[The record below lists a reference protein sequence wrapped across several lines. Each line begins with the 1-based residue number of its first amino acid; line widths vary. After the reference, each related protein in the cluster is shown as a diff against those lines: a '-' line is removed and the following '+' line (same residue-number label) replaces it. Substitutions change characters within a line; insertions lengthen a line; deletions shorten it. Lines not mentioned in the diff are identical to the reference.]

1 MIKNKKALSPV
12 VSVVLVLMIVT
23 STIVVVLSWGV
34 PYTEKMQSSQ
44 KKESTLNQLTSL
56 AETIDRL
63 TYSSTGDRRVNPIDL
78 HKGSVE
84 FKQNNISNRMI
95 VSYSLEQG
103 YNFTVSGFQT
113 GNCFLAGTQVL
124 MADGSYKNIED
135 VKVGDY
141 AFSFDEKTK
150 QIRTCRVSRFY
161 SNTKTDMISNYYLI
175 INKNIQVTPDHR
187 FYSNGGWTPAGDLR
201 IGDNL
206 FSFDQTEYI
215 VYSIEKI
222 YNKEATY
229 NLEVE
234 DCHNYFVLSKSDNVN
249 VLVHNGGKIPMDPSE
264 YKWVSPQ
271 SHHTPTVWFNPGN
284 AHDEQLETP
293 AIYRRDNWS
302 TPWLRLKPK
311 SEHDPNNLQIACVGF
326 RIYAKNHQDI
336 EEMQIRMRNDGE
348 TVEGTDDIFHDWFNG
363 EHGFFLDVNYDG
375 IKIVDEVQ
383 IRFYQSEGFGV
394 GRTNAA
400 VYDFYFNVTI
410 PTCDTLD
417 LEDSDI
423 GTKSATVHGKVTD
436 DKGIPCVYKFEYDT
450 NKVFNDPKT
459 LAWSG
464 SINHDGTFSGII
476 PRSNQPDLKPA
487 HVYYYRAQVSH
498 SSAYFN
504 LIGSGDGGIL
514 SFITKP
520 EPPDNIKATSPTD
533 NTVSLSWT
541 KSTPGTGVTVYTKIL
556 AKTDG
561 WPSQYN
567 DDSADVWYCNTGT
580 SMSKEGLIPGTRYN
594 VSMWSYAENETGDL
608 SGWSQGYD
616 DIVYTRPSDIENFQA
631 NAFGSNTINLSWI
644 KADGA
649 DRTVIRRS
657 TKGYPNLTTG
667 EEVYN
672 GTDTN
677 FYDNIPYSVQN
688 YYYSAWGYNIISG
701 YFSKDSK
708 GAYVEMVYTFAVTS
722 PEAGERWRAGSTR
735 VISWAYAS
743 SYSDYTLD
751 ISLEVGSGESHNK
764 ILIIED
770 IDIKD
775 KSYNW
780 NIPRNQ
786 ASGEYRLIIDASK
799 PGAETETFST
809 KIYITPVYNN
819 IVDNVTISNTQA
831 EDDNNYTIQI
841 PAKTHSG
848 NDTNQEIFYIDMI
861 SGSIDRAEVYWLSYD
876 DNDVTIPYSL
886 KGLICMDLYDGNL
899 LFGNIWIFDSD
910 SITYDP
916 ISSEG
921 IDKLI
926 LEHGGIIHSESSNSY
941 INRKP
946 FIYLGSSILS
956 LHIVQTVSPYYSI
969 GGTANYRFR
978 VFSRLYNSYVIED
991 GVVKAY
997 NIKLQFFG
1005 SNNQIWYDYFVNDLD
1020 FTNFE
1025 GTLFYKPSSDP
1036 EGIQF
1041 SFSYSTVLFEIQ

>member
-1 MIKNKKALSPV
+1 MIKNKNALSPV

-23 STIVVVLSWGV
+23 STIAVVLSWGV
-34 PYTEKMQSSQ
+34 PYTERMQSSQ

-63 TYSSTGDRRVNPIDL
+63 TYSSAGDRRVNPIDL

-95 VSYSLEQG
+95 VSYSLHPD
-103 YNFTVSGFQT
+103 YNFTVSVFQT

-141 AFSFDEKTK
+141 VFSFDEKTK
-150 QIRTCRVSRFY
+150 QITKCRVSRFY

-175 INKNIQVTPDHR
+175 INKNIQATPDHR
-187 FYSNGGWTPAGDLR
+187 FYSNGGWMPAGDLR

-206 FSFDQTEYI
+206 FSFDQTEHI

-229 NLEVE
+229 NLEIE
-234 DCHNYFVLSKSDNVN
+234 GCHNYFVLSKSDNVN
-249 VLVHNGGKIPMDPSE
+249 VLVHNDNKVEPSD
-264 YKWVSPQ
+264 YIWVSPEKNIKNIA
-271 SHHTPTVWFNPGN
+271 FNWQN
-284 AHDEQLETP
+284 RERAHDSDTGTNTH
-293 AIYRRDNWS
+293 Y
-302 TPWLRLKPK
+302 PWTAPSNDFWTTWLKLK
-311 SEHDPNNLQIACVGF
+311 MNESLKLVCTGF
-326 RIYAKNHQDI
+326 RIYARNSPDI
-336 EEMQIRMRNDGE
+336 TEMLVRMYDNSQEVVSKLEYEWDNE
-348 TVEGTDDIFHDWFNG
+348 DWFYYNFT
-363 EHGFFLDVNYDG
+363 EM
-375 IKIVDEVQ
+375 KIVDEVW
-383 IRFYQSEGFGV
+383 IAFNRVDTEWHNDPA
-394 GRTNAA
+394 R
-400 VYDFYFNVTI
+400 VYEFEFKVLI
-410 PTCDTLD
+410 PRCETL
-417 LEDSDI
+417 EASDI
-423 GTKSATVHGKVTD
+423 QTNSAKLHGNLTD
-436 DKGIPCVYKFEYDT
+436 DNGVQCSYRFQYDT
-450 NKVFNDPKT
+450 DPGFNYPN
-459 LAWSG
+459 APPSWSHN
-464 SINHDGTFSGII
+464 INPDGTFSWNMPGTGWHL
-476 PRSNQPDLKPA
+476 NPA

-498 SSAYFN
+498 KKPPYVRYIVN
-504 LIGSGDGGIL
+504 GSIL

-520 EPPDNIKATSPTD
+520 EPPKNIKITSATD
-533 NTVSLSWT
+533 DGVSLSWT
-541 KSTPGTGVTVYTKIL
+541 KSTAGYEVTVYTKIL
-556 AKTDG
+556 ARTDD
-561 WPSQYN
+561 WPSGY
-567 DDSADVWYCNTGT
+567 DDASADVWYNDTAT
-580 SMSKEGLIPGTRYN
+580 SMSKEDLTPGQKYY
-594 VSMWSYAENETGDL
+594 VSMWSYAKKGDL
-608 SGWSQGYD
+608 SGWSQEYD
-616 DIVYTRPSDIENFQA
+616 FIVYTRPSDIETFQA
-631 NAFGSNTINLSWI
+631 NDRGSNTVELSWI

-649 DRTVIRRS
+649 DITVIRRS
-657 TKGYPNLTTG
+657 TTG
-667 EEVYN
+667 HPTLETGVEVYN

-677 FYDNIPYSVQN
+677 FYDNIPSSVQN
-688 YYYSAWGYNIISG
+688 YYYSAWGYNITSG
-701 YFSKDSK
+701 YFSKNSK
-708 GAYVEMVYTFAVTS
+708 GAYVEMVYTFAITS
-722 PEAGERWRAGSTR
+722 PDAGERWRAGSTR

-751 ISLEVGSGESHNK
+751 ISLAVGSGESLDK
-764 ILIIED
+764 VLIVED

-786 ASGEYRLIIDASK
+786 VSGEYRLIIDAIK
-799 PGAETETFST
+799 HGAETETFST

-819 IVDNVTISNTQA
+819 IVDNVTISDIQA
-831 EDDNNYTIQI
+831 GDEIQI

-848 NDTNQEIFYIDMI
+848 SDTSQESFYIDMI
-861 SGSIDRAEVYWLSYD
+861 SGSIDRVEVYWLSYD
-876 DNDVTIPYSL
+876 DNDLTRPYSL

-926 LEHGGIIHSESSNSY
+926 LEHGGIIHSDSSYSY
-941 INRKP
+941 ITRKP

-978 VFSRLYNSYVIED
+978 VFSRLYNRYVIED

-1025 GTLFYKPSSDP
+1025 GTLFYKPSSDQD
-1036 EGIQF
+1036 GVQF
-1041 SFSYSTVLFEIQ
+1041 SFSYSTIIFEIQ